1 MLKQAGQTVKGNWSG
16 DMATSSALG
25 RNGGAQ
31 PNERNKAELAAVL
44 ASDIFNRSPKLS
56 RLLVYLCEKCFQG
69 LAQEITEFGIGL
81 DALGR
86 DPSFDPQRDSLVR
99 VDTHQLRKRLKQYY
113 ESEGRDHE
121 VRIVLPGG
129 QYIPQFVPQAEL
141 GPSENKD
148 SKGAESPPDQPQ
160 AATASQAPNPIK
172 AKLAWVAGAALLFS
186 VCWWLAAAG
195 RGSAARRGAAPVP
208 AAPPIATLDE
218 AVIRIATGDRHG
230 DYSDKLG
237 RVWLSD
243 RFFRGGATFR
253 RGPVP
258 IQRSLDPELFWSGR
272 EGQFVYD
279 IPLSPGTYE
288 LHLYF
293 AETGTES
300 QRMVTMAVNSL
311 PVPALD
317 IASDADGVNTATV
330 KIFKDISPASDGA
343 LHLTFLGRSFLN
355 ALEIF
360 PGAPGKMRPI
370 RLITRDTVYRDR
382 LGQLW
387 MPDEYGVGARRRHI
401 PGAQV
406 EGSSDS
412 GLYQSYRVGH
422 FNYSIPVIEGMRYTV
437 TLYFSE
443 PFFTQ
448 ARPESGVGSRVFDV
462 YCDGTT
468 LLKGFD
474 IVKEARGGN
483 RALIRVFHGIPA
495 SPQGKIDLDFVPVVN
510 YALINAIEVVE
521 E

>member
-1 MLKQAGQTVKGNWSG
+1 MTA
-16 DMATSSALG
+16 SSAPA
-25 RNGGAQ
+25 RDGGNQ
-31 PNERNKAELAAVL
+31 LNQREKAELAAVV
-44 ASDIFNRSPKLS
+44 ASDIFKRSPKLS
-56 RLLVYLCEKCFQG
+56 RLLVYLCEKWFLG
-69 LAQEITEFGIGL
+69 LAQEITEYGIGV

-86 DPSFDPQRDSLVR
+86 GPSFDPQQDALVR
-99 VDTHQLRKRLKQYY
+99 VNTHHLRKRLNQYY

-121 VRIVLPGG
+121 IRIVLPSG
-129 QYIPQFVPQAEL
+129 QYIPKFMPKVES

-148 SKGAESPPDQPQ
+148 SKGAGSPLGEQH
-160 AATASQAPNPIK
+160 AAMAYHAPGPFT
-172 AKLAWVAGAALLFS
+172 AKLTWATGAALLSLVF
-186 VCWWLAAAG
+186 WWLLAVD
-195 RGSAARRGAAPVP
+195 RKSSAQQGVVPVP
-208 AAPPIATLDE
+208 AASLVANGDE
-218 AVIRIATGDRHG
+218 AVIRIAAGDRHG

-237 RVWLSD
+237 RVWMDD

-253 RGPVP
+253 RGPLP
-258 IQRSLDPELFWSGR
+258 IQRTLDPELFLTGR

-288 LHLYF
+288 LHLHF
-293 AETGTES
+293 AETGSES
-300 QRMVTMAVNSL
+300 QRRVSMAINGL
-311 PVPALD
+311 PVPAVD

-330 KIFKDISPASDGA
+330 KIFKDISPANDGA

-360 PGAPGKMRPI
+360 PGARGKMRPI
-370 RLITRDTVYRDR
+370 RLTTRDTIYRDY
-382 LGQLW
+382 LGQIW
-387 MPDEYGVGARRRHI
+387 MPDECGVGARRRL
-401 PGAQV
+401 AADARV
-406 EGSSDS
+406 TGSADP

-422 FNYSIPVIEGMRYTV
+422 FNYSIPVIEGRRYAV
-437 TLYFSE
+437 KLYFSE

-448 ARPESGVGSRVFDV
+448 DRPESGIGSRVFDV

-468 LLKGFD
+468 LLKSFD

-483 RALIRVFHGIPA
+483 CALVRVFHGIPA